1 MKSLLLSCMF
11 FLATLTA
18 VNAQAPANDLSI
30 FLVKLQVYIA
40 SHPRHIDP
48 RMPIAKPEPVNPPAP
63 MPSLDVT
70 GYMEDRI
77 TGLRYYA
84 AYDKIV
90 DPETKYSFHVA
101 TMKITLEP
109 IKETETAYKKVE

>member
-1 MKSLLLSCMF
+1 MKPFLLSCFF

-30 FLVKLQVYIA
+30 FLGKLQTYIA
-40 SHPRHIDP
+40 SHPRHIEP
-48 RMPIAKPEPVNPPAP
+48 RMPIAKPEPANPPSP
-63 MPSLDVT
+63 MPSLEVT
-70 GYMEDRI
+70 GYMEDPK

-109 IKETETAYKKVE
+109 IKETETAYKEK

>member
-1 MKSLLLSCMF
+1 MKTLLLC
-11 FLATLTA
+11 FLLSLVTLFDA
-18 VNAQAPANDLSI
+18 NAQAPVNDLSI
-30 FLVKLQVYIA
+30 FLGKLQTYIA
-40 SHPRHIDP
+40 THPRHIEP
-48 RMPIAKPEPVNPPAP
+48 RMPIAKPEPGNPPAP
-63 MPSLDVT
+63 MPSLDVA
-70 GYMEDRI
+70 GYMEDPE

-109 IKETETAYKKVE
+109 IKETGTAYKKQ